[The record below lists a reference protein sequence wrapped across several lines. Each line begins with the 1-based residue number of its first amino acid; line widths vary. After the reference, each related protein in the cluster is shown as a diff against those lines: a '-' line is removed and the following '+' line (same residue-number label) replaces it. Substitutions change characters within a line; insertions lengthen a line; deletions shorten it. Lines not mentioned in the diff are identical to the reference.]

1 MDDDTGGGK
10 QDCGLAQGHGRLRK
24 APHGLEQGL
33 QDGDHGRIEQHRVMT
48 GQDGPPG
55 PEAILQHQV
64 LDEAAPEKFVP
75 VDEPGPG
82 IMPGKQEQQA
92 REQQGRRRRPGITAP
107 GGPGGEQGKADRQQG
122 EQGQDGHGKADF
134 MIDAPHGRE
143 DLQQGCHADRQE
155 RRAPGR
161 GQAPGQK
168 DAQTGQ

>member
-1 MDDDTGGGK
+1 
-10 QDCGLAQGHGRLRK
+10 
-24 APHGLEQGL
+24 
-33 QDGDHGRIEQHRVMT
+33 MT

-107 GGPGGEQGKADRQQG
+107 GGPGGEQGKADRQ
-122 EQGQDGHGKADF
+122 
-134 MIDAPHGRE
+134 
-143 DLQQGCHADRQE
+143 E